1 MEESYS
7 GKFVLFLFRFPDEIE
22 PMSVELCW
30 MQLLYV
36 RASWGYNFFFFFFFF
51 FVQYSTSISINS
63 LSPLLLH
70 ICAGMIPIVEL
81 GWLTAEEDAQLIPAG
96 MSNDCIAQSWFRFL
110 HCLGNPANLCRPAVI
125 SQTQKFLQ
133 FAITSEN
140 VIDPCQHPCL
150 AALPLIFL
158 KAIKGI
164 AGQVDAFLG
173 KV

>member
-1 MEESYS
+1 VKDFTYKDHLKVNMPITCTAILVSCS
-7 GKFVLFLFRFPDEIE
+7 VFLQCCQCSCAYTGIFTD
-22 PMSVELCW
+22 VELAC
-30 MQLLYV
+30 
-36 RASWGYNFFFFFFFF
+36 
-51 FVQYSTSISINS
+51 I
-63 LSPLLLH
+63 
-70 ICAGMIPIVEL
+70 
-81 GWLTAEEDAQLIPAG
+81 TAEEDAQLIPTG

-110 HCLGNPANLCRPAVI
+110 HCLGNPANLCRPAMV

-173 KV
+173 KVQLFIKLYLPLNFML

>member
-1 MEESYS
+1 MRVWSITSVKNSAPIDYLKVNMLLLYS
-7 GKFVLFLFRFPDEIE
+7 HLVSCSLFLQ
-22 PMSVELCW
+22 C
-30 MQLLYV
+30 Y
-36 RASWGYNFFFFFFFF
+36 
-51 FVQYSTSISINS
+51 QYS
-63 LSPLLLH
+63 
-70 ICAGMIPIVEL
+70 CAYTGMFTDVVLACI
-81 GWLTAEEDAQLIPAG
+81 TAEEDAQLIPTG

-110 HCLGNPANLCRPAVI
+110 HCLGNPATLCRPAVV

-140 VIDPCQHPCL
+140 VVDPCQHPCL
-150 AALPLIFL
+150 TALPLIFL